1 MQLERIAVQLRRR
14 TAWEALDLGH
24 AMLRAWA
31 GPAYRV
37 WLAFYV
43 PLGVFV
49 LGVLSQWPTLA
60 FFVFWWFK
68 PVFDRLLLFAFSRA
82 LFGHTATVG
91 EVWRALP
98 GILRGPGLLSAL
110 TVRRFSMARSFNL
123 PVWQLEG
130 QSGAAARARFRVLG
144 RRTSGHAVWLTFV
157 GANLVTILG
166 ISLVMLVEFLAP
178 IGTNGLFSWAEWM
191 SGDVV
196 PWKIFIVNVLWLVA
210 ETLVEP
216 LYVASGFALYLN
228 RRSDLEGW
236 DIDIAFRRLAARQA
250 AARSGAL
257 GGLVA
262 AFLLAGCLF
271 AAPPPVSAAEI
282 APARGTPK
290 QVITEVLADPV
301 FGRDTEEMRWVLK
314 EKPDKEKKKDSK
326 APDSDWMKGFLRFI
340 DFIGEI
346 MRGVVWVIAALLAA
360 GLIYLLIRYREYWLP
375 QRRERPLPPEFLF
388 GLDVRPQ
395 SLPDDVA
402 AAARAALAAG
412 RIEEALSLLYRG
424 ALVALLHRLEVEFR
438 AGDTE
443 DDCLRRV
450 DRRLVGE
457 ANRYF
462 RQLLDAWRLV
472 AYGRQTPPLPALQGL
487 CAEWPRYFGL
497 GGEAK

>member
-1 MQLERIAVQLRRR
+1 MELERIAVQLRRR

-37 WLAFYV
+37 WLAFYW
-43 PLGVFV
+43 PLGLLM
-49 LGVLSQWPTLA
+49 LGVLSQWPTVA

-68 PVFDRLLLFAFSRA
+68 PVFDRILLFTFSRA

-130 QSGAAARARFRVLG
+130 QSGAAARSRFRVLG
-144 RRTSGHAVWLTFV
+144 RRTSGHAIWLTFV

-166 ISLVMLVEFLAP
+166 ISLVMLVEFMAP
-178 IGTNGLFSWAEWM
+178 VGTNGLFSWAEWA
-191 SGDVV
+191 SDDVV

-236 DIDIAFRRLAARQA
+236 DIDIAFRRLAARQT
-250 AARSGAL
+250 AARSASL
-257 GGLVA
+257 VGLVV
-262 AFLLAGCLF
+262 AFLFAGFLF
-271 AAPPPVSAAEI
+271 VAPPPASAAEA
-282 APARGTPK
+282 APAPGTPR
-290 QVITEVLADPV
+290 QVIAEVLADPV

-314 EKPDKEKKKDSK
+314 DKPGKEKKKDS
-326 APDSDWMKGFLRFI
+326 AGPESGWMKGFLRFI
-340 DFIGEI
+340 EFIGEI
-346 MRGVVWVIAALLAA
+346 MRGVVWIVAALLVA
-360 GLIYLLIRYREYWLP
+360 GLIYLLIRYREHWLP
-375 QRRERPLPPEFLF
+375 QRRERQAPPEFLF
-388 GLDVRPQ
+388 GLDVRPE

-402 AAARAALAAG
+402 AAAQAALAAG

-443 DDCLRRV
+443 NDCLARV
-450 DRRLVGE
+450 DRRLDAE
-457 ANRYF
+457 ANGYF
-462 RQLLDAWRLV
+462 RQLLDAWRMV
-472 AYGRQTPPLPALQGL
+472 AYGRQHPSLPALQAL
-487 CAEWPRYFGL
+487 CTGWGRYFGL
-497 GGEAK
+497 SGGAR